1 MDYLEPMTAAVR
13 AAANIYRSAKN
24 DLHIEVKGEDKN
36 NLVTAYDKQIQDFLY
51 KELSAAFPGCAFLG
65 EEGGG
70 KIEVPMG
77 LCIIIEPIDG
87 TTNFIRN
94 FEHSAIS
101 VGLAVDRKMVAG
113 VVYDVDKDNL
123 YAAQRGC
130 GATLNGRV
138 IHVNDSDLDHSLLLF
153 GSCPYERELAHRTFQ
168 MVEKAYSRVL
178 EIRRTGSAA
187 LDICYVASGKAD
199 LYFELILRPW
209 DYAAAIVI
217 VEEAGG
223 VICTT
228 ENQPMP
234 IDQIVG
240 VRCGNDENLAEFDAL
255 VQNL

>member
-51 KELSAAFPGCAFLG
+51 KKLSAAFPGCAFLG

-77 LCIIIEPIDG
+77 LCFIIDPIDG

-94 FEHSAIS
+94 FEHS

-130 GATLNGRV
+130 GATLNGRA
-138 IHVNDSDLDHSLLLF
+138 IHANRSDLDHSLLLF

-168 MVEKAYSRVL
+168 MVDPAYRL
-178 EIRRTGSAA
+178 CRTGY
-187 LDICYVASGKAD
+187 LLC
-199 LYFELILRPW
+199 
-209 DYAAAIVI
+209 
-217 VEEAGG
+217 
-223 VICTT
+223 
-228 ENQPMP
+228 
-234 IDQIVG
+234 G
-240 VRCGNDENLAEFDAL
+240 VRQGRSVF
-255 VQNL
+255 

>member
-1 MDYLEPMTAAVR
+1 MDYLEPMKAAVR

-77 LCIIIEPIDG
+77 LCFIIDPIDG

-130 GATLNGRV
+130 GATLKTAVPFMRTAVTWTTPCCSSAVVHTNG
-138 IHVNDSDLDHSLLLF
+138 NW
-153 GSCPYERELAHRTFQ
+153 RTAPS
-168 MVEKAYSRVL
+168 K
-178 EIRRTGSAA
+178 
-187 LDICYVASGKAD
+187 
-199 LYFELILRPW
+199 W
-209 DYAAAIVI
+209 
-217 VEEAGG
+217 
-223 VICTT
+223 
-228 ENQPMP
+228 
-234 IDQIVG
+234 
-240 VRCGNDENLAEFDAL
+240 
-255 VQNL
+255 

>member
-77 LCIIIEPIDG
+77 LCFIIDPIDG

-123 YAAQRGC
+123 YAAQRVGYRGLTYFHALWIPRPELC
-130 GATLNGRV
+130 DRL
-138 IHVNDSDLDHSLLLF
+138 SLCIF
-153 GSCPYERELAHRTFQ
+153 YKRYQ
-168 MVEKAYSRVL
+168 
-178 EIRRTGSAA
+178 
-187 LDICYVASGKAD
+187 
-199 LYFELILRPW
+199 
-209 DYAAAIVI
+209 
-217 VEEAGG
+217 
-223 VICTT
+223 
-228 ENQPMP
+228 
-234 IDQIVG
+234 
-240 VRCGNDENLAEFDAL
+240 
-255 VQNL
+255 

>member
-1 MDYLEPMTAAVR
+1 MEYLAPMTAAVR

-70 KIEVPMG
+70 KIDVRMG
-77 LCIIIEPIDG
+77 LCFFIDPIDG

-130 GATLNGRV
+130 GATLNGRA
-138 IHVNDSDLDHSLLLF
+138 IHANRSALDHSLLLF

-168 MVEKAYSRVL
+168 MVEKAYTRVL

-199 LYFELILRPW
+199 LYF
-209 DYAAAIVI
+209 D
-217 VEEAGG
+217 
-223 VICTT
+223 
-228 ENQPMP
+228 
-234 IDQIVG
+234 
-240 VRCGNDENLAEFDAL
+240 
-255 VQNL
+255 

>member
-1 MDYLEPMTAAVR
+1 MNYLEPMTAAVR
-13 AAANIYRSAKN
+13 AAAQIYRNAKN

-36 NLVTAYDKQIQDFLY
+36 NLVTAYDKEIQDFLY
-51 KELSAAFPGCAFLG
+51 KELSAAFPGCTFLG

-70 KIEVPMG
+70 KLEVQNG
-77 LCIIIEPIDG
+77 LCFIIDPIDG
-87 TTNFIRN
+87 TTNFIRS

-101 VGLAVDRKMVAG
+101 VGLAIDRKPVAG

-130 GATLNGRV
+130 GATLNGRP
-138 IHVNDSDLDHSLLLF
+138 IHVNQNDLDHSLLLF

-168 MVEKAYSRVL
+168 MVERAYTRVL

-187 LDICYVASGKAD
+187 LDICYIAAGKAD
-199 LYFELILRPW
+199 LFFELILRPW
-209 DYAAAIVI
+209 DCAAATVI

-228 ENQPMP
+228 DNQPLP
-234 IDQIVG
+234 IDQIIG
-240 VRCGNDENLAEFDAL
+240 VRCGNRQNLAEFDAL
-255 VQNL
+255 VKDL

>member
-51 KELSAAFPGCAFLG
+51 KKLSAAFPGCAFLG

-77 LCIIIEPIDG
+77 LCFIIDPIDG

-130 GATLNGRV
+130 GAT
-138 IHVNDSDLDHSLLLF
+138 
-153 GSCPYERELAHRTFQ
+153 
-168 MVEKAYSRVL
+168 
-178 EIRRTGSAA
+178 
-187 LDICYVASGKAD
+187 
-199 LYFELILRPW
+199 
-209 DYAAAIVI
+209 
-217 VEEAGG
+217 
-223 VICTT
+223 
-228 ENQPMP
+228 
-234 IDQIVG
+234 
-240 VRCGNDENLAEFDAL
+240 
-255 VQNL
+255 